1 MNEILI
7 FSIEI
12 AKSNWDVLAVL
23 VGFPLLAVLGL
34 GIAELVNK
42 GKGVFQ

>member
-12 AKSNWDVLAVL
+12 AKSHWDVLAVL
-23 VGFPLLAVLGL
+23 VGLPVLAVVGL
-34 GIAELVNK
+34 GIVELVNS
-42 GKGVFQ
+42 KGVFQ

>member
-23 VGFPLLAVLGL
+23 VGLPVLAVVGL
-34 GIAELVNK
+34 GIAELVNS
-42 GKGVFQ
+42 KGVFQ